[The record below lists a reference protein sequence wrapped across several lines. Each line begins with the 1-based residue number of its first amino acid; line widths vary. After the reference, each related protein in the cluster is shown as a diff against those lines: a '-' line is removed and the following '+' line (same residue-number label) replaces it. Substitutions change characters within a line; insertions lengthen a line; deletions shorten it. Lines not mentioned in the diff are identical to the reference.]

1 MSGDSNDLQDEIES
15 DIYDQIKIRNKS
27 RKVKKKPVISLGK
40 IGRSVVKAPRT
51 ENSEGTSTNSVG
63 ILATNSEGVLA
74 TNIKGILPTKPDRK
88 SLTNAIRKSINLSDE
103 NSLPNLSNNGSLL
116 RDKVMLM
123 NQKLSE
129 WKDPRFLDVGN
140 IGNKSIN
147 ETKGTTLESYSSL
160 DPKSCQEILDNF
172 DRFNLCHIFEKEFNE
187 GFVLQLHIFKLFLF
201 SVVFHQDNHFHNE
214 HKDKYR
220 AILSQLIAINRLI
233 DDEFQNK
240 FQKKDLVGATTNTDI
255 KKPVLYSTETR
266 TIESIKVPP
275 LIYKRLKIPYQ

>member
-15 DIYDQIKIRNKS
+15 DIYDQIKIQNKS

-40 IGRSVVKAPRT
+40 IGISVVKAPRT
-51 ENSEGTSTNSVG
+51 ENSEGTSTNSDG
-63 ILATNSEGVLA
+63 ILATNSE
-74 TNIKGILPTKPDRK
+74 GILPTKPDRK
-88 SLTNAIRKSINLSDE
+88 SLTNAIRKSINLSDD

-129 WKDPRFLDVGN
+129 WKDPRFLDVEN

-172 DRFNLCHIFEKEFNE
+172 DRFNLCHIFEKEFDD
-187 GFVLQLHIFKLFLF
+187 GFVLQLHMFKLFLF
-201 SVVFHQDNHFHNE
+201 SVVFHQDNHFHIE

-220 AILSQLIAINRLI
+220 AILSQLLAINRLI

-255 KKPVLYSTETR
+255 KKPALYSTETR

-275 LIYKRLKIPYQ
+275 LICKRLKIPYQ